1 MATMNW
7 RTINVDLLDPES
19 SANFSVASLLPAVAQ
34 VSASEET
41 HLTTLSEVLSSIKAS
56 EMSPILSRIY
66 SSENGPET
74 LDVLMKYLYKGM
86 SQTSSSS
93 NSSRSMTPQTTG
105 FSQIGSRAGVGG
117 GEGGGQSM
125 SVLLSWHEK
134 LVDVAGLGCVI
145 RVMTDRRTV

>member
-1 MATMNW
+1 MGVVIQQWGKEFELM
-7 RTINVDLLDPES
+7 ICQEI
-19 SANFSVASLLPAVAQ
+19 
-34 VSASEET
+34 

-66 SSENGPET
+66 TSENGPET

-86 SQTSSSS
+86 SHTSSSS
-93 NSSRSMTPQTTG
+93 SASSRSMTPQTTG
-105 FSQIGSRAGVGG
+105 FSQVGSRAGGG

-134 LVDVAGLGCVI
+134 LVEVAGLGCVV

>member
-1 MATMNW
+1 ME
-7 RTINVDLLDPES
+7 LLLYLYYQGDSTRVERKELI
-19 SANFSVASLLPAVAQ
+19 ANQ
-34 VSASEET
+34 NI

-66 SSENGPET
+66 TSENGPET

-86 SQTSSSS
+86 SHTSSSS
-93 NSSRSMTPQTTG
+93 STSSRSMTPQTTG
-105 FSQIGSRAGVGG
+105 FSQIGSRAGGG

-134 LVDVAGLGCVI
+134 LVEVAGLGCVI